1 MDDQSGEMMDDF
13 DRWAIR
19 IFKAVAALF
28 ILTLSLLAIAMCVD
42 NGDMMRHRPPIIQPS
57 GAEKRWLNERFK
69 IHGISACIEE
79 NGERYFYRD
88 GKKCKL

>member
-1 MDDQSGEMMDDF
+1 MMDEF

-28 ILTLSLLAIAMCVD
+28 ILILFLLAIAMCVD
-42 NGDMMRHRPPIIQPS
+42 NGDMMRPPVIQPS
-57 GAEKRWLNERFK
+57 GAEKRWIEKRFK
-69 IHGISACIEE
+69 FHGIYACIEE
-79 NGERYFYRD
+79 NGQYYFYRD

>member
-1 MDDQSGEMMDDF
+1 MPEQMMDEF

-28 ILTLSLLAIAMCVD
+28 ILILSLMAIAWLISTPPPE
-42 NGDMMRHRPPIIQPS
+42 RHVVVQPT
-57 GAEKRWLNERFK
+57 GAEKRWIEQRHRYHN
-69 IHGISACIEE
+69 IWISIEE
-79 NGERYFYRD
+79 KGKRYFYRD